1 MQLHGQLTKL
11 IKSMTSSL
19 EQLAN
24 LVDKT
29 ALQQQI
35 YSGGFTKINKI
46 NKNAVYKKKTT
57 SVTFGKSVHDPI
69 KPSAN
74 LVNCEVL

>member
-29 ALQQQI
+29 ALQLQI
-35 YSGGFTKINKI
+35 YSDGFTKIKLI
-46 NKNAVYKKKTT
+46 QT
-57 SVTFGKSVHDPI
+57 
-69 KPSAN
+69 
-74 LVNCEVL
+74 